1 MKIKISDLKTK
12 EELYNGDIEEYLE
25 MNDYDTELEAVL
37 NVLDYSNVKYVK
49 FENMLIEKELEL
61 IYD

>member
-12 EELYNGDIEEYLE
+12 EELYAGDAEEYLE

-37 NVLDYSNVKYVK
+37 DMLNNYNVKYVK
-49 FENMLIEKELEL
+49 FENMLITKELEL

>member
-12 EELYNGDIEEYLE
+12 EELYNGDVEEYLE
-25 MNDYDTELEAVL
+25 MNDYDSELEAVL
-37 NVLDYSNVKYVK
+37 NVLDYNNVKYVR

>member
-12 EELYNGDIEEYLE
+12 EELYAGDVEEYLE
-25 MNDYDTELEAVL
+25 LQDYDSELEAVL
-37 NVLDYSNVKYVK
+37 NVLNYNNVKYVR
-49 FENMLIEKELEL
+49 FENMLITKELEL

>member
-12 EELYNGDIEEYLE
+12 EELYVGDAEEYLE

-37 NVLDYSNVKYVK
+37 DMLDNYNVKYVK
-49 FENMLIEKELEL
+49 FENMLIVKELEL

>member
-12 EELYNGDIEEYLE
+12 EELYNGDVEEYLE
-25 MNDYDTELEAVL
+25 MNDYDSELEAVL
-37 NVLDYSNVKYVK
+37 NVLDYNNVKCVK

>member
-12 EELYNGDIEEYLE
+12 EELYIGDAEEYLE
-25 MNDYDTELEAVL
+25 LQDYDTELEAVL
-37 NVLDYSNVKYVK
+37 DMLDYNNVKYVR

>member
-12 EELYNGDIEEYLE
+12 EELYAGDVEEYLE
-25 MNDYDTELEAVL
+25 MNDYDSELEAVL
-37 NVLDYSNVKYVK
+37 NVLDYNNVKYVR

>member
-12 EELYNGDIEEYLE
+12 EELYAGDAEEYLE

-37 NVLDYSNVKYVK
+37 DMLDYNNVKYVK
-49 FENMLIEKELEL
+49 FENMLIVKELEL

>member
-12 EELYNGDIEEYLE
+12 EDLYNGDAEEYLE
-25 MNDYDTELEAVL
+25 LQDYDTELEAVL
-37 NVLDYSNVKYVK
+37 NMLDYSNVKYVK
-49 FENMLIEKELEL
+49 FENMLITKELEL